1 MLNKVTIKNRYPLPR
16 IDELLDRLNG
26 KTIYSSL
33 DLLDGYYQIGINE
46 EDQQKAAF
54 TTPFGHYEFKVLPM
68 GISNAPSTF
77 QAVMN
82 NLFADY
88 IHQKFVMIYLD
99 DILIMSS
106 SPEEHAHHLTLVLQ
120 RMHDNKIYAKLYKCD
135 FNSPE
140 VKFLGH
146 IVGRDGIKVDP
157 AKIAVVR
164 DWPLLQSTTE
174 IRQFW
179 GLANYFRKFIQG
191 YSSLAAPLMI
201 LLAGKDKSVML
212 NALQINIFEAIKHA

>member
-1 MLNKVTIKNRYPLPR
+1 MVVDFRMLNKVTIKNRYPLPR

-106 SPEEHAHHLTLVLQ
+106 SPEEHAHHLTLV
-120 RMHDNKIYAKLYKCD
+120 
-135 FNSPE
+135 
-140 VKFLGH
+140 
-146 IVGRDGIKVDP
+146 
-157 AKIAVVR
+157 
-164 DWPLLQSTTE
+164 
-174 IRQFW
+174 
-179 GLANYFRKFIQG
+179 
-191 YSSLAAPLMI
+191 
-201 LLAGKDKSVML
+201 
-212 NALQINIFEAIKHA
+212 